1 LVFQVICL
9 DYNDEGNRVTGRL
22 MQQAKLRAEF
32 SLIHCDVSSEEEV
45 SGAPFSQTKDDILK
59 RICL

>member
-1 LVFQVICL
+1 LVIQVICL

-22 MQQAKLRAEF
+22 MQQARLRAEF

-45 SGAPFSQTKDDILK
+45 SGAPLVKSKTTF
-59 RICL
+59 